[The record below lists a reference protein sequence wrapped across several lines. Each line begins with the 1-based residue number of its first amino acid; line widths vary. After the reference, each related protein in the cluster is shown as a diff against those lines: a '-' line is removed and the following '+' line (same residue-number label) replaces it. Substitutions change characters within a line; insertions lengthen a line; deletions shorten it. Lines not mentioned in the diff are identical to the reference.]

1 MNHLIKFLKNNYL
14 ITLAISPL
22 IFLILTF
29 HNPYYSDDYQTIIGL
44 KLYNLIQQQSYFSL
58 FDVFT
63 LRSDGHLVPILYYVN
78 QFLPENEYVLHFLIV
93 FSFYL
98 SILIF
103 YKILLLLK
111 LPNNQAIMSCIIYS
125 FFYIFTIKPLVWNVF
140 HSHITNSLTGLLSIF
155 FIMNF
160 ISSKKILF
168 LIFYIFFSILTV
180 FNSESGLIYPVISFF
195 LILLFYKSKNI
206 FIYLLIL
213 LPNFLYF
220 YLSYIFSSKSNFP
233 TIFESRILKN
243 IGDFFVFP
251 DFDKSLKSLIL
262 EYRSR
267 KSPNNF
273 FGYIIIFLDNILNF
287 LNLTT
292 YEYIFRYFKSS
303 LLKIL
308 TLIAFI
314 INFIL
319 ISIYLTKFFI
329 RREIIKNK
337 IFLKYFFLFLI
348 CLFIYSFLFHR
359 KDICIGLALFSSV
372 IYSFVFEYI
381 KSHYSIK
388 KSFFFIGVLLFP
400 SFMYALTGFEEV
412 YEMRSR
418 TFIKEMHEVH
428 YQNLNSTSINKK
440 MIYYSDFISLYCLR
454 NFSKYKENLMTFK
467 NLSLYEFEIEFFKNV
482 DISENICSY
491 TKKK

>member
-1 MNHLIKFLKNNYL
+1 MSHLIKFLKNNYL

-44 KLYNLIQQQSYFSL
+44 KLYNLIQEQSYFSL
-58 FDVFT
+58 FDVFN

-195 LILLFYKSKNI
+195 FN
-206 FIYLLIL
+206 
-213 LPNFLYF
+213 
-220 YLSYIFSSKSNFP
+220 
-233 TIFESRILKN
+233 T
-243 IGDFFVFP
+243 
-251 DFDKSLKSLIL
+251 
-262 EYRSR
+262 
-267 KSPNNF
+267 
-273 FGYIIIFLDNILNF
+273 
-287 LNLTT
+287 
-292 YEYIFRYFKSS
+292 
-303 LLKIL
+303 
-308 TLIAFI
+308 
-314 INFIL
+314 FIL
-319 ISIYLTKFFI
+319 
-329 RREIIKNK
+329 
-337 IFLKYFFLFLI
+337 
-348 CLFIYSFLFHR
+348 
-359 KDICIGLALFSSV
+359 
-372 IYSFVFEYI
+372 
-381 KSHYSIK
+381 
-388 KSFFFIGVLLFP
+388 
-400 SFMYALTGFEEV
+400 
-412 YEMRSR
+412 
-418 TFIKEMHEVH
+418 
-428 YQNLNSTSINKK
+428 
-440 MIYYSDFISLYCLR
+440 
-454 NFSKYKENLMTFK
+454 
-467 NLSLYEFEIEFFKNV
+467 
-482 DISENICSY
+482 
-491 TKKK
+491 